1 MVTVSLSPH
10 SGTHKPHSVCPPSAA
25 PLPVH
30 RHTTQP
36 GILHP
41 GIHGI
46 QGMLRAP
53 LWIALLLTVALR
65 ADVAGGTADYR
76 VCGSRYLERHAGA
89 LPLPSAR
96 PSTASQ
102 PPDTIVVGT
111 ELDFLVAGDMYLRS
125 GICQYV
131 GEHCYIFVDTA
142 QWHGNGGPIGQAHVD
157 ELGELF
163 DRSTPADPERGMY
176 SLLTE
181 AFGTPAPVDGD
192 ERIHIFVVRLV
203 DPRLVGFFDPRVAT
217 WPDPALR
224 RDVVYLNA
232 QRLITD
238 PYMVYGTL
246 AHEFQHLIHHAFNPH
261 EELWINEGLSGYAE
275 ALTGFPE
282 VDPTMVP
289 AFLAQPD
296 LDLTVW
302 SWLSSAAHY
311 GATYLFVAYLAE
323 RFGPDLIRA
332 LVAEPA
338 TGTAGVDAALR
349 RTGWVA
355 DFDGVWADWIV
366 ANYAS
371 DDDRYGYAALRG
383 RRIQTQPSPS
393 PPFASASW
401 QVMRRWGSRGVVVPA
416 GHLVEDPLWVHF
428 DGDEEVRF
436 RVMMY
441 AMRGL
446 SGQVTP
452 MELDAESKG
461 SVQLHPADS
470 VAVIVGRMSQP
481 SQPSQPG
488 GGFRLAAESQPITA
502 VLDETGAV
510 AGRVPVLG
518 PAYPNPFNAATV
530 VPVWL
535 PVAAE
540 VRLSVANILGQEV
553 ALLLH
558 GGLPQGAHR
567 AIWDG
572 SDRHGQA
579 LSSGLYVI
587 RLQTGEQAYLRKV
600 MLVR

>member
-1 MVTVSLSPH
+1 
-10 SGTHKPHSVCPPSAA
+10 
-25 PLPVH
+25 
-30 RHTTQP
+30 
-36 GILHP
+36 
-41 GIHGI
+41 
-46 QGMLRAP
+46 MLRAP
-53 LWIALLLTVALR
+53 LWIALLLTVALH
-65 ADVAGGTADYR
+65 AGVARGTADLR
-76 VCGSRYLERHAGA
+76 VCGTRYLDRHAGV
-89 LPLPSAR
+89 LPRPSTR

-102 PPDTIVVGT
+102 LPDTIVVGT

-125 GICQYV
+125 GTCQYV

-142 QWHGNGGPIGQAHVD
+142 QWHGNGGPVGQAHVD

-192 ERIHIFVVRLV
+192 ERIFIFVVRLV

-232 QRLITD
+232 DRLISE
-238 PYMVYGTL
+238 PYMVHGTL

-296 LDLTVW
+296 LDLTAW
-302 SWLSSAAHY
+302 SWPPSAAHY
-311 GATYLFVAYLAE
+311 GATYLFAAYLAE
-323 RFGPDLIRA
+323 RFGTELIRA

-338 TGTAGVDAALR
+338 TGTAGVNAALR

-371 DDDRYGYAALRG
+371 DDDLYGYAALRG
-383 RRIQTQPSPS
+383 RSIQTQSSPS

-401 QVMRRWGSRGVVVPA
+401 QVMRRWGSRGVVIPA
-416 GHLVEDPLWVHF
+416 GHLSDDPLWVHF
-428 DGDEEVRF
+428 DGDVEVRF
-436 RVMMY
+436 RVMTY

-452 MELDAESKG
+452 MELDAVSKG
-461 SVQLHPADS
+461 SMQLDPADS

-481 SQPSQPG
+481 LQPSRPG

-502 VLDETGAV
+502 VLVETGEV
-510 AGRVPVLG
+510 AARVPLLG

-535 PVAAE
+535 PAAAT

-558 GGLPQGAHR
+558 GGLPQGAHH
-567 AIWDG
+567 AMWDG

-579 LSSGLYVI
+579 LASGLYVI
-587 RLQTGEQAYLRKV
+587 RLQTGDQAYLRKV